1 MINDAFASCTRES
14 GAELHEA
21 LSNPHDCFPDEI
33 ELLNYRHSFHAG
45 NIADVFKHI
54 VLTLVLRAL
63 HKKVTPFCV
72 IDTHAGSG
80 LYALKAPGEFEQ
92 GVGVIWPERGN
103 WTAFVDYFAVVEK
116 FNGRGGLKHYPGSP
130 FIIAEFLRPQDRA
143 VLMELNEQECRY
155 LKNNM
160 AGIRNAAV
168 QGVDA
173 WKAFK
178 GFVPPK
184 ENRGLVLID
193 PPYEAADDFDNVL
206 AVLRYG
212 AKHWRN
218 GIYMAWYPFKSRKI
232 VARFHEGV
240 RDLGIEAQAVEFMTL
255 PDDVENR
262 LNGSGLVIVNA
273 PWKLMDTLREVLP
286 PLAERL
292 AGASG
297 RPGVRF
303 VDL

>member
-1 MINDAFASCTRES
+1 M
-14 GAELHEA
+14 
-21 LSNPHDCFPDEI
+21 
-33 ELLNYRHSFHAG
+33 NYRHSFHAG

-63 HKKVTPFCV
+63 QQKETPFCV
-72 IDTHAGSG
+72 IDTHAGGG

-92 GVGVIWPERGN
+92 GIGVIWPEWGK
-103 WTAFVDYFAVVEK
+103 WPAFADYFAVVEK
-116 FNGRGGLKHYPGSP
+116 LNQRGGLKHYPGSP
-130 FIIAEFLRPQDRA
+130 FIVAEFLRPQDRA

-155 LKNNM
+155 LKNNI

-168 QGVDA
+168 NCVDA
-173 WKAFK
+173 WKALR

-218 GIYMAWYPFKSRKI
+218 GIYMAWYPIKSRKT
-232 VARFHEGV
+232 VARLHEGV
-240 RDLGIEAQAVEFMTL
+240 RGLGMGAQAVEFITL

-273 PWKLMDTLREVLP
+273 PWKLTDTLKELLP

-297 RPGVRF
+297 RPEVRF
-303 VDL
+303 IDLQQTPSP